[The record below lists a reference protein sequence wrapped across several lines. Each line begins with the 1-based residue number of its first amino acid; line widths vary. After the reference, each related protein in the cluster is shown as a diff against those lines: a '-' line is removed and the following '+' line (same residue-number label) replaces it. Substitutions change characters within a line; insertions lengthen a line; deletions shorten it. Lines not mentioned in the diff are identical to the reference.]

1 MNKGLRHT
9 ITRYISTLLFT
20 FACINVAMAAR
31 DSKTGKY
38 SNEAPLIMVCDN
50 EFYPF
55 EYRNDAGEV
64 EGFDIKVASKILGTL
79 NIPHSIS
86 MTTRTEVNKI
96 FDTNNADL
104 IVKAPTNPIPG
115 VYYTKTKLAP
125 YKIMIAYPKGKAP
138 IKRLSDL
145 KHNDIVIFK
154 EGNYCAEY
162 VQAKHLIRPEQ
173 MMYRTV
179 KQGLLGIATGDYQYM
194 ICGEI
199 TMKTAMK
206 KFNITNVEYSEIDIP
221 EGAIKF
227 CSRDKMLINLI
238 DEQLLELQQ
247 NGQLDRMFHQS
258 LSATTVKNNSI
269 TYLLFASFGVLMMI
283 IILILV
289 NRYVTSRI
297 KAGMQSTIE
306 TNNIMKKALGTINMN
321 VLETD
326 IKKRWITNLYGNF
339 MPEDGANIEDTTV
352 RIHPDDMKNVAE
364 KYYKM
369 LNKEVDGVEYGYRYN
384 MGTDD
389 NPNWRTLYANALPEF
404 DKNGNVIKQIT
415 TITDITEE
423 THQDKIDRETSEI
436 YKHIF
441 DMPIVGLALYDS
453 EGQFIEANQ
462 VMRDIFKAINHDTD
476 LFASTSIYDFPA
488 FAGIIDRTTKEN
500 LYFCTYSD
508 TTNDGMPNYVEIR
521 MRPIKDDSGNI
532 IYRMITARNKSDE
545 REMYRQSRLNDEK
558 VRLVSEQMM
567 QYENELRYLLKGSKM
582 RVWKSNIRNES
593 IRFYRDLHTFDI
605 KYTFDELLSDIDEAD
620 RDEAIKIIDPRKN
633 GEKSHNT
640 TLRIYDK
647 QTGTTQWFTIN
658 SIPEYD
664 DKGNLTG
671 SFGLIH
677 NVNDL
682 METQI
687 KMQKEKERAND
698 SSRLKSTFLANMSH
712 EIRTPLNAIVGFCD
726 IMQSIE
732 SPEERAE
739 LLKIIHN
746 NCNNLL
752 QIINDILVLS
762 ELDSSGL
769 ALNPE
774 KCDFSEEFSLLC
786 KSLEQRVSEPS
797 VEFITE
803 NLYSSLIVTIDKGR
817 ISQVI
822 TNFLTNSVKYTHQ
835 GHIKLGYLIED
846 NGLRIYC
853 EDTGSGIP
861 KDKCEK
867 IFERF
872 FKVNE
877 YIQGAGIGL
886 SICKAI
892 ATKCGGKISVESEEG
907 KGSTFSIWIPCEIT
921 KVEFH

>member
-1 MNKGLRHT
+1 
-9 ITRYISTLLFT
+9 
-20 FACINVAMAAR
+20 
-31 DSKTGKY
+31 
-38 SNEAPLIMVCDN
+38 
-50 EFYPF
+50 
-55 EYRNDAGEV
+55 
-64 EGFDIKVASKILGTL
+64 
-79 NIPHSIS
+79 
-86 MTTRTEVNKI
+86 
-96 FDTNNADL
+96 
-104 IVKAPTNPIPG
+104 
-115 VYYTKTKLAP
+115 
-125 YKIMIAYPKGKAP
+125 
-138 IKRLSDL
+138 
-145 KHNDIVIFK
+145 
-154 EGNYCAEY
+154 
-162 VQAKHLIRPEQ
+162 
-173 MMYRTV
+173 
-179 KQGLLGIATGDYQYM
+179 
-194 ICGEI
+194 
-199 TMKTAMK
+199 
-206 KFNITNVEYSEIDIP
+206 
-221 EGAIKF
+221 
-227 CSRDKMLINLI
+227 
-238 DEQLLELQQ
+238 
-247 NGQLDRMFHQS
+247 
-258 LSATTVKNNSI
+258 
-269 TYLLFASFGVLMMI
+269 
-283 IILILV
+283 
-289 NRYVTSRI
+289 
-297 KAGMQSTIE
+297 
-306 TNNIMKKALGTINMN
+306 
-321 VLETD
+321 
-326 IKKRWITNLYGNF
+326 
-339 MPEDGANIEDTTV
+339 
-352 RIHPDDMKNVAE
+352 
-364 KYYKM
+364 
-369 LNKEVDGVEYGYRYN
+369 

-762 ELDSSGL
+762 
-769 ALNPE
+769 
-774 KCDFSEEFSLLC
+774 
-786 KSLEQRVSEPS
+786 
-797 VEFITE
+797 
-803 NLYSSLIVTIDKGR
+803 
-817 ISQVI
+817 
-822 TNFLTNSVKYTHQ
+822 
-835 GHIKLGYLIED
+835 
-846 NGLRIYC
+846 
-853 EDTGSGIP
+853 
-861 KDKCEK
+861 
-867 IFERF
+867 
-872 FKVNE
+872 
-877 YIQGAGIGL
+877 
-886 SICKAI
+886 
-892 ATKCGGKISVESEEG
+892 
-907 KGSTFSIWIPCEIT
+907 
-921 KVEFH
+921 

>member
-1 MNKGLRHT
+1 MSKGLRHT
-9 ITRYISTLLFT
+9 TKRLFT
-20 FACINVAMAAR
+20 TLFITIAWVSATMAVGENALGR
-31 DSKTGKY
+31 YSKE
-38 SNEAPLIMVCDN
+38 SPLRIVCDN

-55 EYRNDAGEV
+55 EYRDETGKI
-64 EGFDIKVASKILGTL
+64 EGLDVKVLQKVLDEY
-79 NIPHSIS
+79 NIPYNMNIA
-86 MTTRTEVNKI
+86 TRTEMNSL
-96 FDTNNADL
+96 FNSNDADL
-104 IVKAPTNPIPG
+104 IARIPINPIPG
-115 VYYTKTKLAP
+115 VYYTKNEVAP
-125 YKIMIAYPKGKAP
+125 YKVMIAYPKGKTP
-138 IKRLSDL
+138 IKKLSDL
-145 KHNDIVIFK
+145 KQNDIVIFK
-154 EGNYCAEY
+154 EGNYCTEY
-162 VQAKHLIRPEQ
+162 VLANHLIRPEQ
-173 MMYRTV
+173 MMFRTV

-199 TMKTAMK
+199 TMNSVMK
-206 KFNITNVEYSEIDIP
+206 KFNISNVELSEIDIP
-221 EGAIKF
+221 EGSIRF

-238 DEQLLELQQ
+238 DERLGEMHVG
-247 NGQLDRMFHQS
+247 GQLDKMFFQS
-258 LSATTVKNNSI
+258 LSATTVKNNNI
-269 TYLLFASFGVLMMI
+269 TYMLFATFGLLLMI
-283 IILILV
+283 IIIILV
-289 NRYVTSRI
+289 NRYVTRRI

-306 TNNIMKKALGTINMN
+306 TNNILKKALETANMD
-321 VLETD
+321 VLEND
-326 IKKRWITNLYGNF
+326 INKRWITNLYGNF
-339 MPEDGANIEDTTV
+339 VGESGTCIEDITP
-352 RIHPDDMKNVAE
+352 RIHPDEMGILNEKFRKLINREEEGAE
-364 KYYKM
+364 CTF
-369 LNKEVDGVEYGYRYN
+369 RYN
-384 MGTDD
+384 AGTDD
-389 NPNWRTLYANALPEF
+389 SPNWRTLYANILPEL
-404 DKNGNVIKQIT
+404 DNYGNVVKQIT
-415 TITDITEE
+415 TINDITEE
-423 THQDKIDRETSEI
+423 TRQDKIDHETSEI

-453 EGQFIEANQ
+453 DGQFIEANQ
-462 VMRDIFKAINHDTD
+462 VMRDIFKNVNHNTD
-476 LFASTSIYDFPA
+476 IFAYTSIYDFPA

-500 LYFCTYSD
+500 LFFCTYSD
-508 TTNDGMPNYVEIR
+508 TTNDGMPNFVEIR
-521 MRPIKDDSGNI
+521 MRHIKDDKGNI
-532 IYRMITARNKSDE
+532 IYRMITARDKSNE
-545 REMYRQSRLNDEK
+545 REMYHQSRLNDEK
-558 VRLVSEQMM
+558 VRMVSEQMM
-567 QYENELRYLLKGSKM
+567 QYENELRYLLKGSMM
-582 RVWKSNIRNES
+582 RVWKSSIQNETIRL
-593 IRFYRDLHTFDI
+593 YRDLHTFDM
-605 KYTFDELLSDIDEAD
+605 KYTFAEFLDGIEESK
-620 RDEAIKIIDPRKN
+620 RDEALKLIDPRTN
-633 GEKSHNT
+633 GGKSHNS
-640 TLRIYDK
+640 TLLIYDK
-647 QTGTTQWFTIN
+647 QSRTKMWYTIN
-658 SIPEYD
+658 SIPEHD
-664 DKGNLTG
+664 DHGNIIG

-677 NVNDL
+677 NINNL
-682 METQI
+682 METQL